1 MRTIKTLVAGSL
13 FALFVGVQA
22 ANAAVPTGGVG
33 GCRLVQRTT
42 EGLVCLD

>member
-22 ANAAVPTGGVG
+22 ANAAVPGGSG
-33 GCRLVQRTT
+33 ECDLVQRTT
-42 EGLVCLD
+42 DGWVCLDL